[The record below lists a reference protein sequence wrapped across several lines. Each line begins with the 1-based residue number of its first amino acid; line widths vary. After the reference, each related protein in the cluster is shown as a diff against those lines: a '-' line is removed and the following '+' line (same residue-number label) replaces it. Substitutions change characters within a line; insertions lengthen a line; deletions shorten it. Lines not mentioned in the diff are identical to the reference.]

1 MADTV
6 LNKTYTQL
14 IEQAIADFDTIGAVL
29 VNRKLIANMSDGS
42 VKTAQYAG
50 LVNNHLFTVGD
61 KLRVT
66 DVGSSNIA
74 DKRSSTVE
82 GGESTISYTGDTVN
96 FTIKG
101 GTLGLYG
108 PNSTLTGSFTGV
120 SAVLTGNLSGVSS
133 VNITTGEGA
142 YVVTPNENEVI
153 KSLSINK
160 ASITLDVSAEQ
171 NKTSQSGTAT
181 LEFGT
186 AGLTNGTFVTS
197 TPGDAS
203 SYVEITST
211 ASGEIKGNISATA
224 SAKAVTGGYIA
235 SIDEIEDVNI
245 ANSEY
250 SVQVDKSES
259 LWIKKTSV
267 PTLTTST
274 TNTITA
280 TAGIGVLANGVT
292 KYVIN
297 LASPVITYSG
307 QIDAGYLEAG
317 SNVSVTG
324 DAGTGTAYITAGA
337 VGTISKEIGI
347 AVRNDNSLQ
356 LNSNQSGAY
365 EIVLN
370 LADEDTS
377 FETKTYTSINGVAG
391 FVDSGNTTTT
401 ITGVSKTLKIAKA
414 VENLS
419 GNVTIKSTTDGTPFI
434 EGDTGDY
441 KLVVDVDANS
451 LTSIS
456 RNVTTEGYVKSAD
469 TATNNITSTA
479 KTFSINRFTGSL
491 GTSLTSTLI
500 NGETADG
507 AGEDALKSAI
517 IFTQAEWNKLDDAVK
532 KGDHYTLQS
541 NATISGFR
549 AGYMASRLADA
560 NQTYYLP
567 KAKVEY
573 RIDDESNEILQVTQ
587 GGYLPAGFIGE
598 ITNAGSIQQA
608 TFTISA
614 TTGEDNII
622 KSRAAHEGE
631 DVYRIQLNK
640 TVATAGYIGN
650 AEGTILNADLLYID
664 HGSVSG
670 TTTAGTITLGAPT
683 ARTIS
688 DVKKYV
694 ISASNTSTA
703 KISVTEG
710 YVKDTD
716 IKVNGAAQENDGTIN
731 ITSSGTINLDVATLK
746 LDSAKGVTLTPDT
759 NVELVPGTGTSAY
772 TIGAVVADGST
783 MILDAASAG
792 YIMPGDKTTGV
803 AVSTDNFSTTT
814 KYIKAGTGVTIALTS
829 EQLNKELLQSDF
841 NTTKADDEAYTISV
855 KSNAV
860 LATNATVGTGYYGAD
875 EVTTARQTAQNL
887 NISSAIKA
895 ISVPHGKASIT
906 GAGTMSLAANG
917 LQLHESTASGY
928 HVLTLGYA
936 DATQA
941 ATVTEGYIKTG
952 EVAYEY
958 GTATPA
964 RTYSIKDTGTYTTT
978 AGNGS
983 ENNKQTVITTAGTYA
998 SQNITVTL
1006 HADATGSA
1014 VDAQLL
1020 ELQNRLNGF

>member
-1 MADTV
+1 MTDTV

-50 LVNNHLFTVGD
+50 LMSNHLFTVGNN
-61 KLRVT
+61 LAVN

-74 DKRSSTVE
+74 DKRTSTVE
-82 GGESTISYTGDTVN
+82 GGASTISYTEDTVN

-101 GTLGLYG
+101 KTLGLYG
-108 PNSTLTGSFTGV
+108 PDSTLTGSFNGV
-120 SAVLTGNLSGVSS
+120 SAVLTGNLTGVSS

-142 YVVTPNENEVI
+142 YVVTPKENEVI

-160 ASITLDVSAEQ
+160 ASITLDVFAEQ
-171 NKTSQSGTAT
+171 DTTSQSDTAT

-186 AGLTNGTFVTS
+186 AGLTSGTFVTS

-235 SIDEIEDVNI
+235 SIDEIEDVSI
-245 ANSEY
+245 ANTKY
-250 SVQVDKSES
+250 SVEVDKSES

-280 TAGIGVLANGVT
+280 TAGSGVLADGIT

-297 LASPVITYSG
+297 LASPAITYSG

-324 DAGTGTAYITAGA
+324 SAGTGTAYITAGA

-347 AVRNDNSLQ
+347 AVTNNNSLQ
-356 LNSNQSGAY
+356 LNSSQSGAY

-370 LADEDTS
+370 LADGNTS
-377 FETKTYTSINGVAG
+377 FETKTYTSTNGVAG

-419 GNVTIKSTTDGTPFI
+419 GTVTIKATTQDTPFI
-434 EGDTGDY
+434 EGNTGDY
-441 KLVVDVDANS
+441 RLVVDADS
-451 LTSIS
+451 LKSIS
-456 RNVTTEGYVKSAD
+456 RDVITEGYVKSAD
-469 TATNNITSTA
+469 TTTNNITSKA
-479 KTFSINRFTGSL
+479 KTFSINRFSGSL

-517 IFTQAEWNKLDDAVK
+517 IFTQAEWDKLDEAVK

-541 NATISGFR
+541 NATISGFK
-549 AGYMASRLADA
+549 AGYMASKLADA

-573 RIDDESNEILQVTQ
+573 RIDDEANEILQVTQ

-622 KSRAAHEGE
+622 KSKAAHEGE
-631 DVYRIQLNK
+631 DVYRIQLSK
-640 TVATAGYIGN
+640 TVATSGYIGN

-759 NVELVPGTGTSAY
+759 NVELVAGTGTSAY

-783 MILDAASAG
+783 VILDAASAG

-829 EQLNKELLQSDF
+829 DQLNKELLQSDF
-841 NTTKADDEAYTISV
+841 TTTKEEGEDYTISV
-855 KSNAV
+855 KSDAV
-860 LATNATVGTGYYGAD
+860 LATNATVGIGYYGAD
-875 EVTTARQTAQNL
+875 EITTAAQTAQNL
-887 NISSAIKA
+887 NISGAIEA

-906 GAGTMSLAANG
+906 GAGTMSLTANG

-952 EVAYEY
+952 EVAYKY
-958 GTATPA
+958 GTAASA
-964 RTYSIKDTGTYTTT
+964 RTYSIKDTGIYTAT
-978 AGNGS
+978 AGNGL
-983 ENNKQTVITTAGTYA
+983 ENNKETVITAAGTYA

-1020 ELQNRLNGF
+1020 ALQNRLNGF